1 MFNRII
7 VVSAIMF
14 TLTTCI
20 ASAGDYEMRKDGGFR
35 SARIVFIGDSL
46 TDGFTWPMFVRQA
59 LSEAGKDVP
68 AFINDASG
76 GDTAGERLACL
87 DQAALKYEPTMA
99 IILLGGGNDASKKR
113 TPEQYAAD
121 LDEMITRLKANK
133 TTVVMLSGSFP
144 GPKHH
149 LKAKGPNPYR
159 VQLRTIAQKH
169 AVQLIDT
176 EDAMRRA
183 WGLGIWLWEADQ
195 GHLNVDGCRVIARA
209 VLDGLGYADVLL
221 PEKLKIE
228 PLPGLVREWK
238 MKAVEK
244 GAPPLDEKTV
254 AGIRPDGSWKTLAL
268 PESEP
273 QENWWMDQVRQE
285 GYALSTDKLIGKADT
300 YLGIAAIRRSHVR
313 ADKDG
318 QAFLNTGAHLKTVW
332 LNGTRVFQS
341 TGWTGFHAGKERIPI
356 QLKAGDNTLVIET
369 GGQFAL
375 NITEGL
381 LW

>member
-7 VVSAIMF
+7 VVSAVLF
-14 TLTTCI
+14 TLTACM
-20 ASAGDYEMRKDGGFR
+20 ASAGDYEMKKDD
-35 SARIVFIGDSL
+35 RIVFIGDSL

-59 LSEAGKDVP
+59 LSEAGKPVP

-87 DQAALKYEPTMA
+87 DQGALKYEPTMA

-133 TTVVMLSGSFP
+133 TTVVLLSGSFP

-159 VQLRTIAQKH
+159 VELRKLAEKH
-169 AVQLIDT
+169 ACQLIDT

-183 WGLGIWLWEADQ
+183 WALGIWLWEADQ
-195 GHLNVDGCRVIARA
+195 GHLNVDGCRVVARA
-209 VLDGLGYADVLL
+209 VLDGLGCNDVLL

-238 MKAVEK
+238 LKAVEK

-254 AGIRPDGSWKTLAL
+254 AGVRPDDSWKTLTL

-273 QENWWMDQVRQE
+273 QQNWWMDQVRQE

-300 YLGIAAIRRSHVR
+300 YLGIATMH
-313 ADKDG
+313 ADKDR

-332 LNGTRVFQS
+332 LNGTKVFQS
-341 TGWTGFHAGKERIPI
+341 TGWTGFHAGKERIPV